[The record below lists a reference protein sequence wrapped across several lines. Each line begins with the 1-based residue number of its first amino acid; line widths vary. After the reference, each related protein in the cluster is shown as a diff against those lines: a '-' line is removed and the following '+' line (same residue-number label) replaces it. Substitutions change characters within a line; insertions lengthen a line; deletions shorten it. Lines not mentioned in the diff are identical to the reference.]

1 MKYRQLKQN
10 READRGNVIGGAK
23 TAQGKPGVLTLPD
36 QDGTLAVTVIIW
48 TPVRQDSTTA
58 KYTNNSKIA

>member
-23 TAQGKPGVLTLPD
+23 TAQSEAGVLALPD
-36 QDGTLAVTVIIW
+36 QDGALVSTVNIG
-48 TPVRQDSTTA
+48 TPVGQDVTTT
-58 KYTNNSKIA
+58 KYTNHSKVA

>member
-23 TAQGKPGVLTLPD
+23 TAQGEPEVLTLPD
-36 QDGTLAVTVIIW
+36 QDETLVATVNTGIPVGQDVT
-48 TPVRQDSTTA
+48 TT
-58 KYTNNSKIA
+58 KYTNNSKVA